1 MLKVLAQKFNFIY
14 QVIYANQ
21 SFGAI
26 ENGVWTGS
34 VGYLYNKVQK

>member
-1 MLKVLAQKFNFIY
+1 MLEVLEKKKKFNFMY

-26 ENGVWTGS
+26 ENGV
-34 VGYLYNKVQK
+34 